1 MKKILIVLMV
11 LFLAAN
17 CFALEL
23 VRQKNVATVIMFPL
37 IDSTT
42 TTALQSSATALDSEI
57 DQWSDS
63 ADNPDGFADC
73 ANEATEV
80 GTTGQ
85 YYLILT
91 QGEMNENYII
101 VQIKASD
108 ALTQVIL
115 IRTTIGDPLLL
126 ATTTAG
132 GLAATAAEQAKVPKS
147 DGAVSWNATA
157 LGAMEAEAYD
167 ALELGNLDHLVKV
180 AVDTNLQTTVHDNS
194 VIGYWLAKANVT
206 NYNRTEDSGEGRTD
220 YGDVN
225 WLTAVNVNV
234 LSENNIDFGALK
246 KTSLD
251 TALATYDGPT
261 NAEMEARTV
270 SATAAGNLEDTYDGT
285 GYNNDVAPATQVQVA
300 TLAGGIA
307 LRTAAT
313 GINIDEPNGGEQTL
327 TYAATTT
334 HDGSYHEVASDDA
347 GNDIDFYYTFNTGD
361 GDNLPVDFHFVGYYE
376 DNNAPANSTMVIQV
390 YDFTAVGW
398 VTIATLTDSSGDVN
412 LDLPLNVHDVD
423 PSGGTEGEVR
433 IRFNLTTPE
442 VTQNVRID
450 YATIGF
456 VSGAGGLTAAAV
468 VDEWETQSQADPTG
482 FHVNLLEV
490 EDADATTY
498 IEGRTL
504 ASADYFLY
512 GSDDVAV
519 VTLLNGLAANII
531 TAASIAPN
539 AIDASAIAPNA
550 IDASAIAPNA
560 IDADSIAPNAIDAAT
575 FAADVD
581 AEIAAY
587 ILNAATNAYGGAGTY
602 GQAIEDTLADTN
614 ELQIDWTNG
623 GRLDLIIDIIQAYWD
638 SLTITGGY
646 LETDIV
652 NLDGT
657 AVKSTSGNIHALP
670 GNI

>member
-1 MKKILIVLMV
+1 MKRFAILLIMLLASIVNADWLGTFDIDDYVPIHITTSQFSTGALLTTANAQYSIFEETNGTFSVTEVVGPTALTMDFSGETGLHV
-11 LFLAAN
+11 GAVQLSAAN
-17 CFALEL
+17 TFEAGKSYVVWIE
-23 VRQKNVATVIMFPL
+23 ATV
-37 IDSTT
+37 DSVVAGT
-42 TTALQSSATALDSEI
+42 SH
-57 DQWSDS
+57 
-63 ADNPDGFADC
+63 GFR
-73 ANEATEV
+73 
-80 GTTGQ
+80 
-85 YYLILT
+85 
-91 QGEMNENYII
+91 
-101 VQIKASD
+101 
-108 ALTQVIL
+108 
-115 IRTTIGDPLLL
+115 IRAAPI
-126 ATTTAG
+126 
-132 GLAATAAEQAKVPKS
+132 ATAAEQAKVPKS

-157 LGAMEAEAYD
+157 LAAIELQAND
-167 ALELGNLDHLVKV
+167 ALVDENLDHFVKV

-194 VIGYWLAKANVT
+194 VMGYWLAKANIV

-225 WLTAVNVNV
+225 WLTAMNVNV
-234 LSENNIDFGALK
+234 VSEDNIDFGALK

-376 DNNAPANSTMVIQV
+376 DNNAPANSTMVVQV
-390 YDFTAVGW
+390 YDFSAVTW
-398 VTIATLTDSSGDVN
+398 VTIATLTDSSGDVT

-423 PSGGTEGEVR
+423 PSGVTEGEVR

-614 ELQIDWTNG
+614 AVDNTTKMRTFLTGADTPVAKESTLTSIEGKVDTMDGLIDAIKA
-623 GRLDLIIDIIQAYWD
+623 RWD
-638 SLTITGGY
+638 ALTTTGGL
-646 LETDIV
+646 LEV
-652 NLDGT
+652 
-657 AVKSTSGNIHALP
+657 VHGNI
-670 GNI
+670 